1 MNRYT
6 NTCEV
11 CILPVKVKGHPIYIL
26 PMFTWLIRKENVSST
41 AKKKKGEIINVLW
54 LLLNGIL
61 GKNTI
66 MFLKVRFWVLSM
78 VL

>member
-41 AKKKKGEIINVLW
+41 AKKKKDEIINVL
-54 LLLNGIL
+54 
-61 GKNTI
+61 
-66 MFLKVRFWVLSM
+66 
-78 VL
+78 